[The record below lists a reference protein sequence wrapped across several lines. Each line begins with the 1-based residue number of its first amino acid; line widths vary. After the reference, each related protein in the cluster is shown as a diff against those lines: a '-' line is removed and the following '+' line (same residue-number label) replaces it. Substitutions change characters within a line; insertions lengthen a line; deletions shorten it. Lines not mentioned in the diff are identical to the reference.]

1 MILYVIEDFFV
12 FIQTRLRFEY
22 GRDQLSTRSVDY
34 LIETKKI
41 LSSLKSQ
48 IEYLVL
54 KGNQLAM
61 KTNTYEF
68 CIPVIKILNKRI
80 NKPRSEKNSCN
91 FHPNYYINI
100 NSIGI

>member
-12 FIQTRLRFEY
+12 FIQTRSRFEY

-41 LSSLKSQ
+41 LSSLKSH

-61 KTNTYEF
+61 KINTYEI
-68 CIPVIKILNKRI
+68 CIPVIKIWNQIDLQAT
-80 NKPRSEKNSCN
+80 
-91 FHPNYYINI
+91 
-100 NSIGI
+100 